1 MKTCV
6 VTGANRGIGFEFS
19 RQFAAAGWRVYA
31 GCRNPDSADD
41 LNKLVARA
49 AIEPIA
55 LDVTSLSSIDALA
68 SRLAGEPVDLLINNA
83 GLFGPKAGADN
94 DLRQQFGHIDYDIW
108 NELLRVNA
116 MGPVRMTEALL
127 PNLEIGREKKVATIS
142 SAISSIGDTD
152 TGLYAYRTSKAAV
165 NMAMAT
171 LANDLRPRGIAVGIF
186 CPGWV
191 RTEMG
196 GPDAVVEPEAS
207 VEGLRAR
214 ISELSLETSGSFVR
228 YNGDALP
235 W

>member
-6 VTGANRGIGFEFS
+6 ITGANRGIGFEFA
-19 RQFAAAGWRVYA
+19 RQFATAGWRVYA
-31 GCRNPDSADD
+31 GCRNPDGADE
-41 LNKLVARA
+41 LRA
-49 AIEPIA
+49 LMNRFALEPIA
-55 LDVTSLSSIDALA
+55 LDVADHASIDAA
-68 SRLAGEPVDLLINNA
+68 AGRLAGEPVDLLINNA

-94 DLRQQFGHIDYDIW
+94 DPRQQLGHIDYAIW
-108 NELLRVNA
+108 NELLRVNT

-127 PNLEIGREKKVATIS
+127 PNIEASSDKKVATIS
-142 SAISSIGDTD
+142 SAIGSIGDTD

-171 LANDLRPRGIAVGIF
+171 LANDLKPRGIAVGVF

-196 GPDAVVEPEAS
+196 GPDAAVEPEAS

-214 ISELSLETSGSFVR
+214 IEELNLETSGSFRR